1 LHTRLVF
8 ISLQQITFKFLSEIK
23 NTTAHALGEN
33 LWHRDS
39 SFKMHRPGIE
49 TATRKQAYAAKEEI
63 DLMNWRTRLRLRTS
77 SFWISFRIQSAFNKP
92 IATAVSIKKRKEVK
106 ARWKEII
113 RPPKLADS
121 RLIYNHEDNETTTER
136 FSQVLGFVQRFLK
149 CSTLKFHRF
158 SCECQEA

>member
-1 LHTRLVF
+1 VKLKILRRSMHWGRICDIGILVLKCIGRGLKQQQENKDTQPKRKLIFNDWGTRL
-8 ISLQQITFKFLSEIK
+8 
-23 NTTAHALGEN
+23 
-33 LWHRDS
+33 
-39 SFKMHRPGIE
+39 M
-49 TATRKQAYAAKEEI
+49 
-63 DLMNWRTRLRLRTS
+63 RLRTS
-77 SFWISFRIQSAFNKP
+77 SFRISFRIQSAFNKP

-136 FSQVLGFVQRFLK
+136 FSQVLGFAQRFLK
-149 CSTLKFHRF
+149 CSTRKFHRF